1 MSQFFIQS
9 QLIQNITQ
17 NLCIFFQTHLQISTL
32 QFKNKFIY
40 SSSNLVNMSNSGFFE
55 KVKLLDMFGKPVT
68 LNVFGKKRHKTHIGA
83 FVTLCSVVFFVSVI
97 QNRLINFIYN
107 EDIITSQHVSQEQAS
122 ELGINPSTLM
132 MAIKFDIAQGAQ
144 NIEGQPFTFKISQV
158 EQNLIHQS
166 QSSPTQILSKSISE
180 NMVPCTLEH
189 FTAQQ
194 KSEMTVLSTFFQDY
208 GVSSYNCPDIKLNFT
223 LQGNRNTELYKY
235 ILIEIISCE
244 NQPGCWTQKQIND
257 YILNYEYFTIQV
269 IFNSYIPNYDSKDY
283 LRSYIYDKKIFRMIP
298 QSMKP
303 IAEMYFLQNNIE
315 SDESWFWFSSS
326 RFESYVMYSE
336 EEFRENLISQTQTA
350 SSLKNYGQFYFLR
363 SQYTINT
370 QRAYEKIDG
379 ILSYMGGFIQMVFVL
394 TGFIMEFYN
403 MQSLMMQLANQLY
416 SFETPTELKN
426 DDKDI
431 QQFSTKQDFLRS
443 IYSKIF
449 SQVEKLN
456 LNVQYFIYKISFRR
470 LFNNSRNVL
479 IHEVM
484 KQVDKDLNIFEILD
498 RLHEVDKMKKVLF
511 TEEQKKIFE
520 FSYKPTFNLESIQNN
535 MKVRKLQ
542 EIEQKRIQ
550 KNKKIR
556 TREEKKLQKKMQQQI
571 LSQRKLCL
579 ISQKEI
585 ELNKNTPVQTQ
596 NQVDMLD
603 KNNLS
608 KKSFVDIVAQIQYLK
623 NPDNLNRV
631 CQISNLLLEEGQ
643 FAQNQ
648 MTLNFSSR
656 PEKITDTFYC
666 FNNLSNQNY
675 HNNYQTTFNNINQ
688 NFQSQQ
694 ISPLKQ
700 YLLQNKKKK
709 NDNFLLNLIQ
719 VLRPQTFYSQR
730 MDYSQFSAFYELY
743 EAYEQAT
750 NAQQN
755 NRSQIKVTQ
764 KILQFLGQD
773 IREVFKLAEKLPTEE
788 LLQRQERINMLVQL
802 FIHNLKQKT
811 GKESMYCLTR
821 VNEEVLE
828 HDQKGFD
835 IQSNYQFRI
844 NKMNQLNEKPDQLIR
859 GKNTQSLMNSSNFSS
874 INQNPETLITVL
886 DQSSNN
892 PKYIDRS
899 NNTILNKQEFDNY
912 SQISPTRFS
921 QSSPNKNSSKKKFN
935 DHNLIQN
942 NKGKRFSLQYQYVSS
957 DKHGITLNQMVGVK
971 TNNNSSSIFRQ
982 NFQQQKQPKSIVEL
996 SKFDQNITSQSS
1008 DDIHNIYKPSHTISS
1023 HQNIDKALKNVKF
1036 QLTINEDQAEQIHSF
1051 NNIKIN
1057 NLEQQNQNID
1067 NFKKQE

>member
-1 MSQFFIQS
+1 MSD
-9 QLIQNITQ
+9 
-17 NLCIFFQTHLQISTL
+17 
-32 QFKNKFIY
+32 
-40 SSSNLVNMSNSGFFE
+40 SGFFE

-68 LNVFGKKRHKTHIGA
+68 LNVFGKKRHKTIVGA
-83 FVTLCSVVFFVSVI
+83 FVTLCSVVFFISVI
-97 QNRLINFIYN
+97 QNRLVNFILN
-107 EDIITSQHVSQEQAS
+107 EDIIAQQHVLQEQAS
-122 ELGINPSTLM
+122 ELSINPSTLM

-158 EQNLIHQS
+158 EQNLIHQT
-166 QSSPTQILSKSISE
+166 QSTRMQIITKNITTGME
-180 NMVPCTLEH
+180 PCTLEH
-189 FTAQQ
+189 FSSQQ
-194 KSEMTVLSTFFQDY
+194 KSEMKTLLTFFQDY
-208 GVSSYNCPDIKLNFT
+208 GVQSYYCPNIELNFT

-244 NQPGCWTQKQIND
+244 DQPGCWTKKQIND
-257 YILNYEYFTIQV
+257 YIQNYEYFTIQV
-269 IFNSYIPNYDSKDY
+269 IFNSYIPNYDSQDY
-283 LRSYIYDKKIFRMIP
+283 LKSYIYDKKIFRMIP
-298 QSMKP
+298 YSMKP
-303 IAEMYFLQNNIE
+303 IAEMYFEQNNIE

-350 SSLKNYGQFYFLR
+350 TSLKNYGQFYFLR

-403 MQSLMMQLANQLY
+403 MQSLMIQLANQLY

-426 DDKDI
+426 EDKDI
-431 QQFSTKQDFLRS
+431 LQFHTKQDFLRS

-449 SQVEKLN
+449 SQVEKLSIN
-456 LNVQYFIYKISFRR
+456 IKYFIYKISFRR
-470 LFNNSRNVL
+470 LFNNGRNVL

-535 MKVRKLQ
+535 MKVRKIQ
-542 EIEQKRIQ
+542 EIEQKRI
-550 KNKKIR
+550 KRNKKIR
-556 TREEKKLQKKMQQQI
+556 DKEEKKLQKKIQSQI

-579 ISQKEI
+579 NSQKEI
-585 ELNKNTPVQTQ
+585 LANKNIPLQTS
-596 NQVDMLD
+596 NQVEAYD

-623 NPDNLNRV
+623 NQDNLNRI

-643 FAQNQ
+643 IAQNQNQ
-648 MTLNFSSR
+648 MTLNLSSR
-656 PEKITDTFYC
+656 PDKFTETFYC

-688 NFQSQQ
+688 FHSQQ

-700 YLLQNKKKK
+700 YLLQNKRKK

-750 NAQQN
+750 NPQLN
-755 NRSQIKVTQ
+755 NRNQIKVTQ

-773 IREVFKLAEKLPTEE
+773 IRDVFKLAEKLPTEE
-788 LLQRQERINMLVQL
+788 SILRQERINMLVQL

-811 GKESMYCLTR
+811 GKESLYCLTK
-821 VNEEVLE
+821 VNEEVSE
-828 HDQKGFD
+828 NEQKGFD

-844 NKMNQLNEKPDQLIR
+844 NKMNQLNEKTDQLLR
-859 GKNTQSLMNSSNFSS
+859 GKNTQSLINSSNLSS

-899 NNTILNKQEFDNY
+899 NNAMLNKQDFDNL

-921 QSSPNKNSSKKKFN
+921 QNSPNKNSSMKKLN
-935 DHNLIQN
+935 EYNSIQN
-942 NKGKRFSLQYQYVSS
+942 NKGKRFSLQFQYIPS
-957 DKHGITLNQMVGVK
+957 DKHGITQNQTTGVK
-971 TNNNSSSIFRQ
+971 TNSNSSIFRS

-996 SKFDQNITSQSS
+996 SKFDQNATSQSS
-1008 DDIHNIYKPSHTISS
+1008 DEIHNIYKPNQTSSS
-1023 HQNIDKALKNVKF
+1023 HHNIDKALKNVKF
-1036 QLTINEDQAEQIHSF
+1036 QLTINEDQAEQVHSF

-1057 NLEQQNQNID
+1057 NVEQNNQNE
-1067 NFKKQE
+1067 Q